1 MSVGYYSNIIYNILA
16 IDKKLLV
23 DIDGENIFEKKYY
36 ILSSILKKL
45 FKIRN
50 SLPIMKHTL
59 EI

>member
-50 SLPIMKHTL
+50 SPPVMKHTL